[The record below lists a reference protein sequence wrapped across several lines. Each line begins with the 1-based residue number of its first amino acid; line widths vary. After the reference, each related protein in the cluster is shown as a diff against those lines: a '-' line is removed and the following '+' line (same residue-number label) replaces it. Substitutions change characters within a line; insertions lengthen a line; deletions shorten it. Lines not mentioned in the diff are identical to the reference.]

1 MTTNIK
7 SDLMSSV
14 TDSITLKMETCGA
27 SWLKSWVGNS
37 SLPVNCENGKQYNGI
52 NLFILLGEEMSS
64 GKWGTYKA
72 WDRLGKQI
80 SKGQHGTKIIY
91 FKSVKSKTEV
101 NPNGT
106 SKFYPMMRTYT
117 IFNESQTDGYEINI
131 EGDGQTFAQAD
142 ADQWIKKSKAV
153 IDYKNTS
160 AFYNP
165 TKDKIGMPPM
175 KSFFKTDDATAEQNF
190 YGTLFH
196 ELTHWTGHTTREN
209 RLIKKS
215 SREDYAFE
223 ELVAELGACFQSVQ
237 FGIEPMEVNADHT
250 KYLNGWL
257 KALKNDKSLI
267 FKAAAKANQ
276 AIQFLNGLQV
286 EVKKVA

>member
-1 MTTNIK
+1 MTNIK
-7 SDLMSSV
+7 MDLMSSV
-14 TDSITLKMETCGA
+14 TDSVTNKMETCGA
-27 SWLKSWVGNS
+27 SWLKEWVGNS
-37 SLPVNCENGKQYNGI
+37 SLPINCENGKQYNGI
-52 NLFILLGEEMSS
+52 NLFILLGEEKTS

-91 FKSVKSKTEV
+91 FKSIKSKTEV

-106 SKFYPMMRTYT
+106 AKFYPMMRTYT

-175 KSFFKTDDATAEQNF
+175 ESFFKTDDATAEQNF

-196 ELTHWTGHTTREN
+196 ELTHWTGHKTRMN
-209 RLIKKS
+209 RTLANGFGT
-215 SREDYAFE
+215 EAYAYE
-223 ELVAELGACFQSVQ
+223 ELIAELGACFQSVE
-237 FGIEPMEVNADHT
+237 FGIEPLEINADHK
-250 KYLNGWL
+250 KYIASWL
-257 KALKNDKSLI
+257 KALKGDVSFIYKASAQANKAVRLI
-267 FKAAAKANQ
+267 ED
-276 AIQFLNGLQV
+276 LQDI
-286 EVKKVA
+286 EKVA